1 MDFEWTSEQEAYRME
16 VRTWLEANRPKSLA
30 ASDEDQEATGD
41 EGNWLRLKAWHKKL
55 YDAGWAGL
63 TWPKEYGGRGA
74 TFIEQVIFQQ
84 ELGRLGLPM
93 GCNVLGVIM
102 NGPALMQWGTEEQKK
117 RYLQPILAGDEI
129 WCEGMSEPGAGSDL
143 ASIQTRAEL
152 KGDYFVVNGQKVWTT
167 IAHRSHFCQLF
178 VRTDPEAPK
187 HKGMSALIV
196 DMKSP
201 GVNVRPL
208 KQITGDSEFNEIFL
222 EDVKVPKENLLGPLN
237 QGWQVLVSTLMH
249 ERFGIGE
256 TIGGTEIVLRQLV
269 DLARQTRVNGRPA
282 IEDNDIRQ
290 QLAQFAIEVS
300 AKKYNGLRS
309 LTKRLKGQLPG
320 AEASISK
327 LISTDLGQRMTKF
340 VTRLM
345 PNYAM
350 LDRDSAYAP
359 HGDWMKRILQSES
372 MTIAGGTSA
381 VQKNMIGER
390 ILQLPKG

>member
-1 MDFEWTSEQEAYRME
+1 MDFNWSPEQEAYRME
-16 VRTWLEANRPKSLA
+16 VRKWLEANQPPPLA
-30 ASDEDQEATGD
+30 QIDEENSGD
-41 EGNWLRLKAWHKKL
+41 DVVWNRLKAWHSKL

-117 RYLQPILAGDEI
+117 RYLQPILAGEEI

-143 ASIQTRAEL
+143 AAIQCRAEL
-152 KGDYFVVNGQKVWTT
+152 KGDDFVVNGQKVWTT

-178 VRTDPEAPK
+178 VRTDPDAPK

-201 GVNVRPL
+201 GVTVRPL
-208 KQITGDSEFNEIFL
+208 KQITGDSEFNEIFF
-222 EDVKVPKENLLGPLN
+222 EDVKVPKENLLGPMN
-237 QGWQVLVSTLMH
+237 QGWQVLVATLMH

-256 TIGGTEIVLRQLV
+256 TIGGTEQTLHALV
-269 DLARQTRVNGRPA
+269 EIAKRAQINGRPA
-282 IEDNDIRQ
+282 IEEDDIRQ
-290 QLAQFAIEVS
+290 QLAQFAIEVA

-309 LTKRLKGQLPG
+309 LSRRLKGLQPG
-320 AEASISK
+320 SEASISK
-327 LISTDLGQRMTKF
+327 LVSTDLGQRMVKF
-340 VTRLM
+340 TSRLLGE
-345 PNYAM
+345 YAM
-350 LDRDSAYAP
+350 LESHTPFAP
-359 HGDWMKRILQSES
+359 RGDWMKRILASES
-372 MTIAGGTSA
+372 MTIAGGTSM
-381 VQKNMIGER
+381 VQRNMIGER
-390 ILQLPKG
+390 ILGLPKG